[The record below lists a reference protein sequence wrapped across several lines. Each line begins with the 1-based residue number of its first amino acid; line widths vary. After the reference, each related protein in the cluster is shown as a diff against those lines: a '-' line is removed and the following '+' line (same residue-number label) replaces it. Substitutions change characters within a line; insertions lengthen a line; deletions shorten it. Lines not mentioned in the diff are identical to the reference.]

1 MSRTRALIVAA
12 VLVVFVV
19 AGGVLIYATR
29 SHGGQNVTINLS
41 VTGGTK
47 MAPDNPTA
55 HQNDKITINMT
66 SDTNGEVHLHGYDIP
81 FEVKA
86 GGTFDLATL
95 SVAVREIRN
104 LIEAT
109 VAPVAEPEPAEQV
122 PEPVVRSRT

>member
-1 MSRTRALIVAA
+1 MSTTRALIVAA
-12 VLVVFVV
+12 VLVVFIA

-86 GGTFDLATL
+86 GETVSHTFTADKTG
-95 SVAVREIRN
+95 N
-104 LIEAT
+104 FLIEWET
-109 VAPVAEPEPAEQV
+109 TSSELGHL
-122 PEPVVRSRT
+122 VVT